1 MLELLI
7 LSILVNAGLGFWVYR
22 LKDLVDRVH
31 PRFLRA
37 AEKRALKNAAFRIKV
52 RK

>member
-7 LSILVNAGLGFWVYR
+7 LSLLMNAGLGFWVYR
-22 LKDLVDRVH
+22 LRNLVDRVH

-37 AEKRALKNAAFRIKV
+37 AEKRAIRDVAFRTKA